1 MSANRQFGKMRTFIK
16 LKTVVLHS
24 RMKIYSNADEVYIQ
38 LRMKIYSNADE
49 VYIQLRMK
57 IYSNADE
64 VYIHFSGVYTG
75 CWQACTN
82 TQSLSFKTA
91 NMNVRILPN
100 ADIH

>member
-1 MSANRQFGKMRTFIK
+1 
-16 LKTVVLHS
+16 
-24 RMKIYSNADEVYIQ
+24 
-38 LRMKIYSNADE
+38 MKIYSNADE

>member
-24 RMKIYSNADEVYIQ
+24 RMKIYSNAD
-38 LRMKIYSNADE
+38 K

>member
-24 RMKIYSNADEVYIQ
+24 
-38 LRMKIYSNADE
+38 RMKIYSNADE